1 MEKGICLRNEDFLI
15 MIIHSERHKHVKI
28 VIVKN
33 FLFTA
38 LKKYKKWRR
47 EKASKLSRSR
57 GKPAKEF
64 AIKEIV

>member
-1 MEKGICLRNEDFLI
+1 